1 VASEKQIA
9 ANRLN
14 ALKGGV
20 KTAEGKAAVRL
31 NAVSHGLLSN
41 EVLLTGEDSHR
52 LAALRQQFL
61 AELQPVGELETLLV
75 ERIVSSFWRLRR
87 CVRIEKIRTK
97 HGGDY
102 RYEDWGVFMRYE
114 TALERQIYKA
124 IHELQRLQIARVA
137 SQLVNESSDNEDD
150 LVDEARGQ
158 VKDFL
163 TRHSA
168 LIYNQTP
175 DKDEDNSFEN

>member
-1 VASEKQIA
+1 MASEKQIA

-20 KTAEGKAAVRL
+20 KTGEGKAAVRL

-41 EVLLTGEDSHR
+41 EVLLTGENSHR

-61 AELQPVGELETLLV
+61 DELQPVGELETLLV

-87 CVRIEKIRTK
+87 CVRVEKIGTER
-97 HGGDY
+97 GGDY
-102 RYEDWGVFMRYE
+102 RFSSWEILMRYE

-124 IHELQRLQIARVA
+124 IHELQRLQIARLA
-137 SQLVNESSDNEDD
+137 SQPVNDSSDNEDD
-150 LVDEARGQ
+150 VVGESHQQ
-158 VKDFL
+158 VKDFF
-163 TRHSA
+163 TKHNA
-168 LIYNQTP
+168 LIYDQTP
-175 DKDEDNSFEN
+175 NKDEDNSFEN